1 MKRCRIRRCCRPL
14 SSPRCWRKKRLIP
27 LILYS
32 MTEWYTEIKA
42 FLVHLFSS
50 NQFPPSISDS
60 ESADPLIGGWL
71 VNRALAKLF
80 SERQPKTDRNINSF
94 KLHWQRNL
102 LITVRSIF
110 LYDTIWISFLIMSNI
125 QIIITFL
132 MLKISPVLIFIM
144 PLYALST
151 RGHCNIAN
159 NHLNNQQALAVL
171 LSNLIIKL
179 TDLLLFAILGEKNND
194 EEGGISSWYCNVTG
208 KY

>member
-1 MKRCRIRRCCRPL
+1 M
-14 SSPRCWRKKRLIP
+14 
-27 LILYS
+27 
-32 MTEWYTEIKA
+32 
-42 FLVHLFSS
+42 HLFSS
-50 NQFPPSISDS
+50 NQFPPPISDS

-80 SERQPKTDRNINSF
+80 SERQPKTDQNINSF

-102 LITVRSIF
+102 FLTVRSIF
-110 LYDTIWISFLIMSNI
+110 LYNPIWISFLIMSNI

-179 TDLLLFAILGEKNND
+179 TDLLLFAIPGEKNND
-194 EEGGISSWYCNVTG
+194 RREASLSDIVTSQVNISTLIVRLWFKKVYCPSDVT
-208 KY
+208 KTFSFHICQNL